1 MARPKNQTARREQLI
16 RAASRAISAQGLS
29 RLKVAGVADSAGVTR
44 GSVHYYFRDLS
55 ELLVQVHKRALE
67 RFFTNRAAVAEATD
81 DARDQL
87 VESVRRGIPDGP
99 DDELAVVLCEF
110 NTAIRDD
117 PLFSTLTQS
126 RYDRQVTMYAAI
138 LEIGVA
144 QGHFTLSEPAT
155 DVASNI
161 VSLEDSYLLH
171 IVSRNESLPPR
182 RALELIL
189 SYARTATGC
198 PDLVPDRVP
207 VLRPTV
213 GGTEPEAG
221 TET

>member
-16 RAASRAISAQGLS
+16 RAASRAISAQGLA
-29 RLKVAGVADSAGVTR
+29 RLKVGGVADMAGVTR
-44 GSVHYYFRDLS
+44 GSVHYYFSDLS
-55 ELLVQVHKRALE
+55 ELLIQVHKRALE
-67 RFFTNRAAVAEATD
+67 RFFTNRAAIAEALD
-81 DARDQL
+81 DARDQI
-87 VESVRRGIPDGP
+87 VESVRRGIPDSA

-126 RYDRQVTMYAAI
+126 RFDRQVTMYAAI

-144 QGHFTLSEPAT
+144 QGHFVLTERAV
-155 DVASNI
+155 DIASNI

-171 IVSRNESLPPR
+171 IVSRNDSLSPS

-189 SYARTATGC
+189 GYIRTATGC
-198 PDLVPDRVP
+198 PEITSGRARDV
-207 VLRPTV
+207 
-213 GGTEPEAG
+213 AG
-221 TET
+221 SA